1 MAKSKKIIKM
11 IEGRVV
17 VISGIIEFRN
27 VSYSKKNS
35 MILENISFSLKKN
48 KYNVIIGKNGS
59 GKSTIL
65 KLIVGLEKISGG
77 QIFIDN
83 EELVYKR
90 DELYKIRKK
99 TGIVFQESNEHII
112 GETVAESLIFGM
124 ENNRVPLEKMKENMT
139 KYVKL
144 FQLENIID
152 KKTVNLSGGEKQKVA
167 LAGAV
172 ITEPD
177 IILLDEVTEM
187 WDKATKEKMNGIIE
201 KFLED
206 GKTVVSVTHNP
217 EEIKRSDNI
226 IFITEEGKIVTGKSE
241 EVNKILEEKENTEI
255 NHEMISEYSTD
266 LTKISLKEEE
276 IKVKIKDISYYYE
289 KERKIIDS
297 FSVNIPKD
305 SITAITGKSGTGK
318 TTLIEIMSGLAFLG
332 ENFSGEIGYNFRN
345 ENKEKEDEK
354 LLLYKNISEKELYE
368 IRKRMGIV
376 FQNTGEQFF
385 SATVLEELEYNIM
398 KKYKIKNRKS
408 EELKDR
414 INEIAEMVGYDEKF
428 LMKSPF
434 VLSGGEK
441 KMLGLA
447 LAVCLNPEILLL
459 DEPTGALDY
468 NMTVKFMKIVEK
480 MKKNGT
486 TVILV
491 THDENIVRQYSDYIL
506 KL

>member
-1 MAKSKKIIKM
+1 M
-11 IEGRVV
+11 V

-27 VSYSKKNS
+27 VNYSKNNN

-99 TGIVFQESNEHII
+99 TGIVFQESNEYII

-124 ENNRVPLEKMKENMT
+124 ENNRIPLEKMKENMT

-172 ITEPD
+172 ITEPE

-187 WDKATKEKMNGIIE
+187 WDKATKDKMNGIIE
-201 KFLED
+201 EFLKD

-226 IFITEEGKIVTGKSE
+226 VFITEEGKIVTGKSE
-241 EVNKILEEKENTEI
+241 EVNKIIEEKENTEI
-255 NHEMISEYSTD
+255 NHEVISEYSAD

-276 IKVKIKDISYYYE
+276 IKVKIKNISYYYE

-318 TTLIEIMSGLAFLG
+318 TTLIEIISGLAFLG
-332 ENFSGEIGYNFRN
+332 ENFSGEIEYNFRN

-354 LLLYKNISEKELYE
+354 LLLYKNISERELYE
-368 IRKRMGIV
+368 IRKRIGIV

-385 SATVLEELEYNIM
+385 SGTVLEELEYNIT
-398 KKYKIKNRKS
+398 KKYKIKNKKS
-408 EELKDR
+408 KELSDR
-414 INEIAEMVGYDEKF
+414 IKEIAEIFGYDEKF

-447 LAVCLNPEILLL
+447 LAVCLEPEILVL

-468 NMTVKFMKIVEK
+468 NTTVKFMKIVEK

-491 THDENIVRQYSDYIL
+491 THDENIVKQYSDYIL
-506 KL
+506 KLQFKG

>member
-1 MAKSKKIIKM
+1 M
-11 IEGRVV
+11 V

-27 VSYSKKNS
+27 VNYSKNNN

-99 TGIVFQESNEHII
+99 TGIVFQESNEYII

-124 ENNRVPLEKMKENMT
+124 ENNRIPLEKMKENMT

-172 ITEPD
+172 ITEPE

-187 WDKATKEKMNGIIE
+187 WDKATKDKMNGIIE
-201 KFLED
+201 EFLKD

-226 IFITEEGKIVTGKSE
+226 VFITEEGKIVTGKSE
-241 EVNKILEEKENTEI
+241 EVNKIIEEKENTEI
-255 NHEMISEYSTD
+255 NHEVISEYSAD

-276 IKVKIKDISYYYE
+276 IKVKIKNISYYYE

-318 TTLIEIMSGLAFLG
+318 TTLIEIISGLAFLG
-332 ENFSGEIGYNFRN
+332 ENFSGEIEYNFRN

-354 LLLYKNISEKELYE
+354 LLLYKNISERELYE
-368 IRKRMGIV
+368 IRKRIGIV

-385 SATVLEELEYNIM
+385 SGTVLEELEYNIT
-398 KKYKIKNRKS
+398 KKYKIKNKKS
-408 EELKDR
+408 KELSDR
-414 INEIAEMVGYDEKF
+414 INEIAEIFGYDEKF

-447 LAVCLNPEILLL
+447 LAVCLEPEILVL

-468 NMTVKFMKIVEK
+468 IMTVKFMKIVEK

-491 THDENIVRQYSDYIL
+491 THDENIVKQYSDYIL
-506 KL
+506 KM

>member
-1 MAKSKKIIKM
+1 M
-11 IEGRVV
+11 V

-27 VSYSKKNS
+27 VNYSKNNN

-99 TGIVFQESNEHII
+99 TGIVFQESNEYII

-124 ENNRVPLEKMKENMT
+124 ENNRIPLEKMKENMT

-172 ITEPD
+172 ITEPE

-187 WDKATKEKMNGIIE
+187 WDKATKDKMNGIIE
-201 KFLED
+201 EFLKD

-226 IFITEEGKIVTGKSE
+226 VFITEEGKIVTGKSE
-241 EVNKILEEKENTEI
+241 EVNNIIEEKENTEI
-255 NHEMISEYSTD
+255 NHEVISQYSAD

-276 IKVKIKDISYYYE
+276 IKVKIKDISYFYE
-289 KERKIIDS
+289 KKRKIIDS
-297 FSVNIPKD
+297 FSVNIPKN

-318 TTLIEIMSGLAFLG
+318 TTLIEIISGLAFLG
-332 ENFSGEIGYNFRN
+332 ENFSGEIEYNFRN

-354 LLLYKNISEKELYE
+354 LLLYKNISERELYE
-368 IRKRMGIV
+368 IRKRIGIV

-385 SATVLEELEYNIM
+385 SGTVLEELEYNIT
-398 KKYKIKNRKS
+398 KKYKIKNKKS
-408 EELKDR
+408 KELSDR
-414 INEIAEMVGYDEKF
+414 INEIAEIFGYDEKF

-447 LAVCLNPEILLL
+447 LAVCLEPEILVL

-468 NMTVKFMKIVEK
+468 NTTVKFMKIVEK

-491 THDENIVRQYSDYIL
+491 THDENIVKQYSDYIL
-506 KL
+506 KLQFKG

>member
-1 MAKSKKIIKM
+1 M
-11 IEGRVV
+11 V

-27 VSYSKKNS
+27 VSYSKNNS

-77 QIFIDN
+77 QIFIGN

-124 ENNRVPLEKMKENMT
+124 ENNRIPLEKMKENMA

-152 KKTVNLSGGEKQKVA
+152 KKTVNLSGGEKKKVA
-167 LAGAV
+167 FAGAV

-318 TTLIEIMSGLAFLG
+318 TTLIEIISGLAFLG
-332 ENFSGEIGYNFRN
+332 ENFSGEIEYNFRN

-354 LLLYKNISEKELYE
+354 LLLYKNISERELYE

-385 SATVLEELEYNIM
+385 SGTVLEELEYNIT

-408 EELKDR
+408 KELRDR
-414 INEIAEMVGYDEKF
+414 INEIAEIFGYDEKF

-447 LAVCLNPEILLL
+447 LAVCLDPEILVL

>member
-1 MAKSKKIIKM
+1 
-11 IEGRVV
+11 
-17 VISGIIEFRN
+17 
-27 VSYSKKNS
+27 
-35 MILENISFSLKKN
+35 
-48 KYNVIIGKNGS
+48 
-59 GKSTIL
+59 
-65 KLIVGLEKISGG
+65 
-77 QIFIDN
+77 
-83 EELVYKR
+83 
-90 DELYKIRKK
+90 
-99 TGIVFQESNEHII
+99 
-112 GETVAESLIFGM
+112 M
-124 ENNRVPLEKMKENMT
+124 ENNRIPLEKMKENMA

-144 FQLENIID
+144 FKLENIID

-217 EEIKRSDNI
+217 EEIRRSDNI
-226 IFITEEGKIVTGKSE
+226 IFITEEGKIVIGKSE
-241 EVNKILEEKENTEI
+241 EVNEILEEKKSKETEYEI
-255 NHEMISEYSTD
+255 NSVYSAD
-266 LTKISLKEEE
+266 LSKISLKEEE
-276 IKVKIKDISYYYE
+276 IKIKIKDISYYYE

-297 FSVNIPKD
+297 LSIDIPKD

-318 TTLIEIMSGLAFLG
+318 TTLIEIISGLIFLG
-332 ENFSGEIGYNFRN
+332 ENFSGEIGYSFRN

-354 LLLYKNISEKELYE
+354 LLLYKNISERELYE
-368 IRKRMGIV
+368 IRKRIGIV

-398 KKYKIKNRKS
+398 KRYKIKNRKS
-408 EELKDR
+408 KELSDR
-414 INEIAEMVGYDEKF
+414 INEIAEIFGYDEKF

-447 LAVCLNPEILLL
+447 LAVCLEPEILLL

-468 NMTVKFMKIVEK
+468 IMTIKFMKIVEK

-491 THDENIVRQYSDYIL
+491 THDENIVKQYSDYIL

>member
-1 MAKSKKIIKM
+1 MS
-11 IEGRVV
+11 
-17 VISGIIEFRN
+17 VISGIIEFKN
-27 VSYSKKNS
+27 VSYLKNNN

-48 KYNVIIGKNGS
+48 KYNVITGKNGS

-124 ENNRVPLEKMKENMT
+124 ENNRIPLEKMKENMD
-139 KYVKL
+139 KYIKL

-172 ITEPD
+172 ITEPE

-187 WDKATKEKMNGIIE
+187 WDKATKDKMNGIIE
-201 KFLED
+201 EFLKD

-226 IFITEEGKIVTGKSE
+226 VFITEEGKIVTGKSE
-241 EVNKILEEKENTEI
+241 EVNKIIEEKENTEI
-255 NHEMISEYSTD
+255 NHEVISEYSAD

-318 TTLIEIMSGLAFLG
+318 TTLIEIISGLAFLG

-354 LLLYKNISEKELYE
+354 LLLYKNISERELYE
-368 IRKRMGIV
+368 IRKRIGIV

-385 SATVLEELEYNIM
+385 SGTVLEELEYNIT
-398 KKYKIKNRKS
+398 KKYKIKNKKS
-408 EELKDR
+408 KELSDR
-414 INEIAEMVGYDEKF
+414 INEIVEIFGYDEKF

-434 VLSGGEK
+434 ILSGGEK

-447 LAVCLNPEILLL
+447 LAVCLEPEILVL

-491 THDENIVRQYSDYIL
+491 THDENIVKQYSDYIL
-506 KL
+506 KM

>member
-1 MAKSKKIIKM
+1 M
-11 IEGRVV
+11 V
-17 VISGIIEFRN
+17 VISGIVEFRN
-27 VSYSKKNS
+27 VSYSKNNN

-77 QIFIDN
+77 KIFIDN

-124 ENNRVPLEKMKENMT
+124 ENNRIPFEKMKENMD
-139 KYVKL
+139 KYIKL

-172 ITEPD
+172 ITEPE

-187 WDKATKEKMNGIIE
+187 WDKATKDKMNGIIE
-201 KFLED
+201 EFLKD

-226 IFITEEGKIVTGKSE
+226 VFITEEGKIVTGKSE
-241 EVNKILEEKENTEI
+241 EVNKIIEEKENTEI
-255 NHEMISEYSTD
+255 NHEVISEYSAD

-289 KERKIIDS
+289 KERKIIES
-297 FSVNIPKD
+297 FSVNIPKN

-318 TTLIEIMSGLAFLG
+318 TTLIEIISGLAFLG
-332 ENFSGEIGYNFRN
+332 ENFSGKIEYNFRN

-354 LLLYKNISEKELYE
+354 LLLYKNISERELYE

-385 SATVLEELEYNIM
+385 SGTVLEELEYNIT
-398 KKYKIKNRKS
+398 KKYKIKNKKS
-408 EELKDR
+408 KELNDK
-414 INEIAEMVGYDEKF
+414 IKEIAELFGYDEKF

-447 LAVCLNPEILLL
+447 LAVCLEPEILVL

-486 TVILV
+486 IVILV
-491 THDENIVRQYSDYIL
+491 THDENIVKQYSDYIL
-506 KL
+506 KM

>member
-1 MAKSKKIIKM
+1 M
-11 IEGRVV
+11 V

-27 VSYSKKNS
+27 VSYSKNNN

-65 KLIVGLEKISGG
+65 KLIVGIEKISGG
-77 QIFIDN
+77 KIFIDN

-99 TGIVFQESNEHII
+99 TGIVFQESNEYII

-124 ENNRVPLEKMKENMT
+124 ENNRIPLEKMKENMD
-139 KYVKL
+139 KYIKL

-172 ITEPD
+172 ITEPE

-206 GKTVVSVTHNP
+206 GKTVVSVTHNL
-217 EEIKRSDNI
+217 EEIRRSDNI
-226 IFITEEGKIVTGKSE
+226 TFITEEGKIVTGKSK
-241 EVNKILEEKENTEI
+241 EVNQILEEKKSKETEYEI
-255 NHEMISEYSTD
+255 NSIYSAD
-266 LTKISLKEEE
+266 LSKISLKEEE
-276 IKVKIKDISYYYE
+276 IKIKMKDISYYYE

-297 FSVNIPKD
+297 FSVNIPKN

-318 TTLIEIMSGLAFLG
+318 TTLIEIISGLAFLG
-332 ENFSGEIGYNFRN
+332 ENFSGKIEYNFRN

-354 LLLYKNISEKELYE
+354 LLLYKNISERELYE

-385 SATVLEELEYNIM
+385 SGTVLEELEYNIT

-408 EELKDR
+408 KELNDK
-414 INEIAEMVGYDEKF
+414 IKEIAELFGYDEKF

-447 LAVCLNPEILLL
+447 LAVCLEPEILIL

-468 NMTVKFMKIVEK
+468 NMTIKFMKIVEK

-491 THDENIVRQYSDYIL
+491 THDENIVKQYSDYIL
-506 KL
+506 KM

>member
-1 MAKSKKIIKM
+1 M
-11 IEGRVV
+11 V

-27 VSYSKKNS
+27 VSYSKNNN

-99 TGIVFQESNEHII
+99 TGIVFQESNEYII

-124 ENNRVPLEKMKENMT
+124 ENNRIPLEKMKENMT

-172 ITEPD
+172 ITEPE

-187 WDKATKEKMNGIIE
+187 WDKATKDKMNGIIE
-201 KFLED
+201 EFLKD
-206 GKTVVSVTHNP
+206 GKTVVSVTQNP

-226 IFITEEGKIVTGKSE
+226 VFITEEGKIVTGKSE
-241 EVNKILEEKENTEI
+241 EVNKIIEEKENTEI
-255 NHEMISEYSTD
+255 NHEVISEYSAD

-276 IKVKIKDISYYYE
+276 IKVKIKNISYYYE

-318 TTLIEIMSGLAFLG
+318 TTLIEIISGLAFLG
-332 ENFSGEIGYNFRN
+332 ENFSGEIEYNFRN

-354 LLLYKNISEKELYE
+354 LLLYKNISERELYE
-368 IRKRMGIV
+368 IRKRIGIV

-385 SATVLEELEYNIM
+385 SGTVLEELEYNIT
-398 KKYKIKNRKS
+398 KKYKIKNKKS
-408 EELKDR
+408 KELSDR
-414 INEIAEMVGYDEKF
+414 INEIAEIFGYDEKF

-447 LAVCLNPEILLL
+447 LAVCLEPEILVL

-468 NMTVKFMKIVEK
+468 NTTVKFMKIVEK

-491 THDENIVRQYSDYIL
+491 THDENIVKQYSDYIL
-506 KL
+506 KLQFKG

>member
-1 MAKSKKIIKM
+1 M
-11 IEGRVV
+11 V

-27 VSYSKKNS
+27 VSYSKNNN

-77 QIFIDN
+77 KIFIDN

-124 ENNRVPLEKMKENMT
+124 ENNRIPLEKMKENMD
-139 KYVKL
+139 KYIKL

-172 ITEPD
+172 ITEPE

-187 WDKATKEKMNGIIE
+187 WDKATKDKMNGIIE
-201 KFLED
+201 EFLKD

-226 IFITEEGKIVTGKSE
+226 VFITEEGKIVTGKSE
-241 EVNKILEEKENTEI
+241 EVNKIIEEKENTEI
-255 NHEMISEYSTD
+255 NHEVISEYSAD

-318 TTLIEIMSGLAFLG
+318 TTLIEIISGLAFLG

-354 LLLYKNISEKELYE
+354 LLLYKNISERELYE

-385 SATVLEELEYNIM
+385 SGTVLEELEYNIT

-408 EELKDR
+408 KELSDR
-414 INEIAEMVGYDEKF
+414 INEIAELFGYDEKF

-447 LAVCLNPEILLL
+447 LAVCLEPEILIL

-468 NMTVKFMKIVEK
+468 NMTIKFMQIVEK
-480 MKKNGT
+480 TKKNGT
-486 TVILV
+486 TIILV
-491 THDENIVRQYSDYIL
+491 THDENIVKQYSDYIL

>member
-1 MAKSKKIIKM
+1 M
-11 IEGRVV
+11 V

-27 VSYSKKNS
+27 VSYSKNNN

-124 ENNRVPLEKMKENMT
+124 ENNRIPLEKMKENMA

-144 FQLENIID
+144 FKLENIID

-172 ITEPD
+172 ITEPE

-187 WDKATKEKMNGIIE
+187 WDKATKDKMNGIIE
-201 KFLED
+201 EFLKD

-217 EEIKRSDNI
+217 EEIRRSDNI

-318 TTLIEIMSGLAFLG
+318 TTLIEIISGLAFLG
-332 ENFSGEIGYNFRN
+332 ENFSGEIGYSFRN

-354 LLLYKNISEKELYE
+354 LLLYKNISERELYE

-398 KKYKIKNRKS
+398 KRYKIKNRKS
-408 EELKDR
+408 KELSDR
-414 INEIAEMVGYDEKF
+414 INEIAEIFGYDEKF

-447 LAVCLNPEILLL
+447 LAVCLEPEILLL

-468 NMTVKFMKIVEK
+468 IMTIKFMKIVEK

-491 THDENIVRQYSDYIL
+491 THDENIVKQYSDYIL

>member
-1 MAKSKKIIKM
+1 M
-11 IEGRVV
+11 V

-27 VSYSKKNS
+27 VSYSKNNN

-124 ENNRVPLEKMKENMT
+124 ENNRIPLEKMKENMD
-139 KYVKL
+139 KYIKL

-172 ITEPD
+172 ITEPE

-187 WDKATKEKMNGIIE
+187 WDKATKDKMNGIIE
-201 KFLED
+201 EFLKD

-226 IFITEEGKIVTGKSE
+226 VFITEEGKIVTGKSE
-241 EVNKILEEKENTEI
+241 EVNKIIEEKENTEI
-255 NHEMISEYSTD
+255 NHEVISEYSAD
-266 LTKISLKEEE
+266 LTKMSLKEEE

-297 FSVNIPKD
+297 FSVNIPKN

-318 TTLIEIMSGLAFLG
+318 TTLIEIISGLAFLG

-354 LLLYKNISEKELYE
+354 LLLYKNISERELYE

-385 SATVLEELEYNIM
+385 SGTVLEELEYNIT
-398 KKYKIKNRKS
+398 KKYKIKNKKS
-408 EELKDR
+408 KELSDR
-414 INEIAEMVGYDEKF
+414 INEIAEIFGYDEKF

-447 LAVCLNPEILLL
+447 LAVCLEPEILIL

-468 NMTVKFMKIVEK
+468 IMTVKFMKIVEK

-491 THDENIVRQYSDYIL
+491 THDENIVKQYSDYIL
-506 KL
+506 KM

>member
-1 MAKSKKIIKM
+1 M
-11 IEGRVV
+11 V

-27 VSYSKKNS
+27 VSYSKNNN

-77 QIFIDN
+77 KIFIDN

-124 ENNRVPLEKMKENMT
+124 ENNRIPLEKMKENMT

-172 ITEPD
+172 ITEPE

-187 WDKATKEKMNGIIE
+187 WDKATKDKMNGIIE
-201 KFLED
+201 EFLKD

-226 IFITEEGKIVTGKSE
+226 VFITEEGKIVTGKSE
-241 EVNKILEEKENTEI
+241 EVNKIIEEKENTEI
-255 NHEMISEYSTD
+255 NHEVISEYSAD

-297 FSVNIPKD
+297 FSVNIPKN

-318 TTLIEIMSGLAFLG
+318 TTLIEIISGLAFLG

-354 LLLYKNISEKELYE
+354 LLLYKNISERELYE
-368 IRKRMGIV
+368 IRKRIGIV

-385 SATVLEELEYNIM
+385 SGTVLEELEYNIT
-398 KKYKIKNRKS
+398 KKYKIKNKKS
-408 EELKDR
+408 KELSDR
-414 INEIAEMVGYDEKF
+414 INEIAEIFGYDEKF

-434 VLSGGEK
+434 ILSGGEK

-447 LAVCLNPEILLL
+447 LAVCLEPEILVL

-491 THDENIVRQYSDYIL
+491 THDENIVKQYSDYIL
-506 KL
+506 KM

>member
-1 MAKSKKIIKM
+1 M
-11 IEGRVV
+11 V

-27 VSYSKKNS
+27 VSYSKNNN

-124 ENNRVPLEKMKENMT
+124 ENNRIPLEKMKENMT

-172 ITEPD
+172 ITEPE

-187 WDKATKEKMNGIIE
+187 WDKATKDKMNGIIE
-201 KFLED
+201 EFLKD
-206 GKTVVSVTHNP
+206 GKTVVSVTHSP

-226 IFITEEGKIVTGKSE
+226 VFITEEGKIVTGKSE
-241 EVNKILEEKENTEI
+241 EVNNIIEEKENTEI
-255 NHEMISEYSTD
+255 NHEVISQYSAD

-276 IKVKIKDISYYYE
+276 IKVKIKDISYFYE
-289 KERKIIDS
+289 KKRKIIDS
-297 FSVNIPKD
+297 FSVNIPKN

-318 TTLIEIMSGLAFLG
+318 TTLIEIISGLAFLG
-332 ENFSGEIGYNFRN
+332 ENFSGEIEYNFRN

-354 LLLYKNISEKELYE
+354 LLLYKNISERELYE
-368 IRKRMGIV
+368 IRKRIGIV

-385 SATVLEELEYNIM
+385 SGTVLEELEYNIT
-398 KKYKIKNRKS
+398 KKYKIKNKKS
-408 EELKDR
+408 KELSDR
-414 INEIAEMVGYDEKF
+414 INEIAEIFGYDEKF

-447 LAVCLNPEILLL
+447 LAVCLEPEILVL

-491 THDENIVRQYSDYIL
+491 THDENIVKQYSDYIL
-506 KL
+506 KLQFKG

>member
-1 MAKSKKIIKM
+1 M
-11 IEGRVV
+11 V
-17 VISGIIEFRN
+17 VISGVIEFRN
-27 VSYSKKNS
+27 VSYSKNNN

-124 ENNRVPLEKMKENMT
+124 ENNRIPLEKMKENMD
-139 KYVKL
+139 KYIKL

-172 ITEPD
+172 ITEPE

-187 WDKATKEKMNGIIE
+187 WDKATKDKMNGIIE
-201 KFLED
+201 EFLKD

-226 IFITEEGKIVTGKSE
+226 VFITEEGKIVTGKSE
-241 EVNKILEEKENTEI
+241 EVNKIIEEKENTEI
-255 NHEMISEYSTD
+255 NHEVISEYSAD
-266 LTKISLKEEE
+266 LTKMSLKEEE

-318 TTLIEIMSGLAFLG
+318 TTLIEIISGLAFLG

-354 LLLYKNISEKELYE
+354 LLLYKNISERELYE

-385 SATVLEELEYNIM
+385 SGTVLEELEYNIT
-398 KKYKIKNRKS
+398 KKYKIKNKKS
-408 EELKDR
+408 KELSDR
-414 INEIAEMVGYDEKF
+414 INEIAEIFGYDEKF

-447 LAVCLNPEILLL
+447 LAVCLEPEILVL

-491 THDENIVRQYSDYIL
+491 THDENIVKQYSDYIL
-506 KL
+506 KM

>member
-1 MAKSKKIIKM
+1 M
-11 IEGRVV
+11 V

-27 VSYSKKNS
+27 VSYSKNNN

-83 EELVYKR
+83 KELVYKR

-124 ENNRVPLEKMKENMT
+124 ENNRIPLEKMKENMT
-139 KYVKL
+139 KYVKI

-172 ITEPD
+172 ITEPE

-187 WDKATKEKMNGIIE
+187 WDKATKDKMNGIIE
-201 KFLED
+201 EFLKD

-226 IFITEEGKIVTGKSE
+226 VFITEEGKIVTGKSE
-241 EVNKILEEKENTEI
+241 EVNKIIEEKENTEI
-255 NHEMISEYSTD
+255 NHEVISEYSAD

-297 FSVNIPKD
+297 FSVNIPKN

-318 TTLIEIMSGLAFLG
+318 TTLIEIISGLAFLG

-354 LLLYKNISEKELYE
+354 LLLYKNISERELYE
-368 IRKRMGIV
+368 IRKRIGIV

-385 SATVLEELEYNIM
+385 SGTVLEELEYNIT
-398 KKYKIKNRKS
+398 KKYKIKNKKS
-408 EELKDR
+408 KELNDK
-414 INEIAEMVGYDEKF
+414 IKEIAELFGYDEKF

-447 LAVCLNPEILLL
+447 LAVCLEPEILVL

-491 THDENIVRQYSDYIL
+491 THDENIVKQYSDYIL
-506 KL
+506 KM

>member
-1 MAKSKKIIKM
+1 M
-11 IEGRVV
+11 V

-27 VSYSKKNS
+27 VNYSKNNN

-99 TGIVFQESNEHII
+99 TGIVFQESNEYII

-124 ENNRVPLEKMKENMT
+124 ENNRIPLEKMKENMT

-172 ITEPD
+172 ITEPE

-187 WDKATKEKMNGIIE
+187 WDKATKDKMNGIIE
-201 KFLED
+201 EFLKD

-226 IFITEEGKIVTGKSE
+226 VFITEEGKIVTGKSE
-241 EVNKILEEKENTEI
+241 EVNKIIEEKENTEI
-255 NHEMISEYSTD
+255 NHEVISQYSAD

-276 IKVKIKDISYYYE
+276 IKVKIKNISYYYE

-318 TTLIEIMSGLAFLG
+318 TTLIEIISGLAFLG
-332 ENFSGEIGYNFRN
+332 ENFSGEIEYNFRN

-354 LLLYKNISEKELYE
+354 LLLYKNISERELYE
-368 IRKRMGIV
+368 IRKRIGIV

-385 SATVLEELEYNIM
+385 SGTVLEELEYNIT
-398 KKYKIKNRKS
+398 KKYKIKNKKS
-408 EELKDR
+408 KELSDR
-414 INEIAEMVGYDEKF
+414 INEIAEIFGYDEKF

-447 LAVCLNPEILLL
+447 LAVCLEPEILVL

-491 THDENIVRQYSDYIL
+491 THDENIVKQYSDYIL
-506 KL
+506 KM

>member
-1 MAKSKKIIKM
+1 MF
-11 IEGRVV
+11 

-27 VSYSKKNS
+27 VSYSKNNN

-124 ENNRVPLEKMKENMT
+124 ENNRIPLEKMKENMA
-139 KYVKL
+139 KYIKL
-144 FQLENIID
+144 FKLENIID

-187 WDKATKEKMNGIIE
+187 WDKATKEKMNEIIE
-201 KFLED
+201 KFLKD

-217 EEIKRSDNI
+217 EEIRRSDNI

-241 EVNKILEEKENTEI
+241 EVNQILEEKKSKEIEYEI
-255 NHEMISEYSTD
+255 NSIYSAD
-266 LTKISLKEEE
+266 LSKISLKEEE
-276 IKVKIKDISYYYE
+276 IKMKIKDISYYYE
-289 KERKIIDS
+289 RERKIIDS

-305 SITAITGKSGTGK
+305 SITVITGKSGTGK
-318 TTLIEIMSGLAFLG
+318 TTLIEIISGLAFLG
-332 ENFSGEIGYNFRN
+332 ENFSGEIEYNFRN

-354 LLLYKNISEKELYE
+354 LLLYKNISERELYE
-368 IRKRMGIV
+368 IRKRIGIV

-398 KKYKIKNRKS
+398 KRYKIKNRKS
-408 EELKDR
+408 KKLSDR
-414 INEIAEMVGYDEKF
+414 INEIAEIFGYDEKF

-447 LAVCLNPEILLL
+447 LAVCLEPEILLL

-468 NMTVKFMKIVEK
+468 IMTIKFMKIVEK

-491 THDENIVRQYSDYIL
+491 THDENIVKQYSDYIL

>member
-1 MAKSKKIIKM
+1 M
-11 IEGRVV
+11 V

-27 VSYSKKNS
+27 VSYSKNNN

-144 FQLENIID
+144 FQLENIIN

-217 EEIKRSDNI
+217 EEIRRSDNI

-255 NHEMISEYSTD
+255 NHEMISEYSAD
-266 LTKISLKEEE
+266 LSKISLKEEE
-276 IKVKIKDISYYYE
+276 IKIKIKDISYYYE

-297 FSVNIPKD
+297 LSIDIPKD

-318 TTLIEIMSGLAFLG
+318 TTLIEIISGLVFLG
-332 ENFSGEIGYNFRN
+332 ENFSGEIGYSFRN

-354 LLLYKNISEKELYE
+354 LLLYKNISERELYE
-368 IRKRMGIV
+368 IRKRIGIV

-398 KKYKIKNRKS
+398 KRYKIKNRKS
-408 EELKDR
+408 KELSDR
-414 INEIAEMVGYDEKF
+414 INEIAEIFGYDEKF

-447 LAVCLNPEILLL
+447 LAVCLEPEILLL

-468 NMTVKFMKIVEK
+468 IMTIKFMKIVEK

-491 THDENIVRQYSDYIL
+491 THDENIVKQYSDYIL

>member
-1 MAKSKKIIKM
+1 M
-11 IEGRVV
+11 V

-27 VSYSKKNS
+27 VSYSKNNN

-99 TGIVFQESNEHII
+99 TGIVFQESNEYII

-124 ENNRVPLEKMKENMT
+124 ENNRIPLEKMKENMA

-172 ITEPD
+172 ITEPE

-187 WDKATKEKMNGIIE
+187 WDKTTKDKMNGIIE
-201 KFLED
+201 EFLKD
-206 GKTVVSVTHNP
+206 GKTVVSVTHSP

-226 IFITEEGKIVTGKSE
+226 VFITEEGKIVTGKSE
-241 EVNKILEEKENTEI
+241 EVNKIIEEKENTEI
-255 NHEMISEYSTD
+255 NHEVISQYSAD

-289 KERKIIDS
+289 KKRKIIDS
-297 FSVNIPKD
+297 FSVNIPKN

-318 TTLIEIMSGLAFLG
+318 TTLIEIISGLAFLG
-332 ENFSGEIGYNFRN
+332 ENFSGEIEYNFRN

-354 LLLYKNISEKELYE
+354 LLLYKNISERELYE
-368 IRKRMGIV
+368 IRKRIGIV

-385 SATVLEELEYNIM
+385 SGTVLEELEYNIT
-398 KKYKIKNRKS
+398 KKYKIKNKKS
-408 EELKDR
+408 KELSDR
-414 INEIAEMVGYDEKF
+414 INEIAEIFGYDEKF

-447 LAVCLNPEILLL
+447 LAVCLEPEILVL

-468 NMTVKFMKIVEK
+468 NTTVKFMKIVEK

-491 THDENIVRQYSDYIL
+491 THDENIVKQYSDYIL
-506 KL
+506 KLQFKG

>member
-1 MAKSKKIIKM
+1 M
-11 IEGRVV
+11 V

-27 VSYSKKNS
+27 VSYSKNNN

-90 DELYKIRKK
+90 DELCKIRKK

-124 ENNRVPLEKMKENMT
+124 ENNRIPLEKMKENMA
-139 KYVKL
+139 KYVKI

-172 ITEPD
+172 ITEPE

-187 WDKATKEKMNGIIE
+187 WDKTTKDKMNGIIE
-201 KFLED
+201 EFLKD
-206 GKTVVSVTHNP
+206 GKTVVSVTHSP

-226 IFITEEGKIVTGKSE
+226 VFITEEGKIVTGKSE
-241 EVNKILEEKENTEI
+241 EVNKIIEEKENTEI
-255 NHEMISEYSTD
+255 NHEVISQYSAD
-266 LTKISLKEEE
+266 LTKISLREEE

-289 KERKIIDS
+289 KKRKIIDS
-297 FSVNIPKD
+297 FSVNIPKN

-318 TTLIEIMSGLAFLG
+318 TTLIEIISGLAFLG
-332 ENFSGEIGYNFRN
+332 ENFSGEIEYNFRN

-354 LLLYKNISEKELYE
+354 LLLYKNILERELYE
-368 IRKRMGIV
+368 IRKRIGIV

-385 SATVLEELEYNIM
+385 SGTVLEELEYNIM
-398 KKYKIKNRKS
+398 KKHKIKNRKS
-408 EELKDR
+408 KELSDR
-414 INEIAEMVGYDEKF
+414 INEIAELFGYDEKF

-447 LAVCLNPEILLL
+447 LAVCLEPEILIL

-468 NMTVKFMKIVEK
+468 NMTIKFMQIVEK

-491 THDENIVRQYSDYIL
+491 THDENIVKQYSDYIL
-506 KL
+506 KLQFKG

>member
-1 MAKSKKIIKM
+1 M
-11 IEGRVV
+11 V

-27 VSYSKKNS
+27 VNYSKNNN

-99 TGIVFQESNEHII
+99 TGIVFQESNEYII

-124 ENNRVPLEKMKENMT
+124 ENNRIPLEKMKENMT

-172 ITEPD
+172 ITEPE

-187 WDKATKEKMNGIIE
+187 WDKATKDKMNGIIE
-201 KFLED
+201 EFLKD

-226 IFITEEGKIVTGKSE
+226 VFITEEGKIVTGKSE
-241 EVNKILEEKENTEI
+241 EVNKIIEEKENTEI
-255 NHEMISEYSTD
+255 NHEVISEYSAD

-276 IKVKIKDISYYYE
+276 IKVKIKNISYYYE

-318 TTLIEIMSGLAFLG
+318 TTLIEIISGLAFLG
-332 ENFSGEIGYNFRN
+332 ENFSGEIEYNFRN

-354 LLLYKNISEKELYE
+354 LLLYKNISERELYE
-368 IRKRMGIV
+368 IRKRIGIV

-385 SATVLEELEYNIM
+385 SGTVLEELEYNIT
-398 KKYKIKNRKS
+398 KKYKIKNKKS
-408 EELKDR
+408 KELSDR
-414 INEIAEMVGYDEKF
+414 INEIAEIFGYDEKF

-447 LAVCLNPEILLL
+447 LAVCLEPEILVL
-459 DEPTGALDY
+459 DAPTGARDY
-468 NMTVKFMKIVEK
+468 TTTVKFMKIVEK

-491 THDENIVRQYSDYIL
+491 THDENIVKQYSDYIL
-506 KL
+506 KLQFKG

>member
-1 MAKSKKIIKM
+1 M
-11 IEGRVV
+11 V

-27 VSYSKKNS
+27 VNYSKNNN

-99 TGIVFQESNEHII
+99 TGIVFQESNEYII

-124 ENNRVPLEKMKENMT
+124 ENNRIPLEKMKENMT

-172 ITEPD
+172 ITEPE

-187 WDKATKEKMNGIIE
+187 WDKATKDKMNGIIE
-201 KFLED
+201 EFLKD

-226 IFITEEGKIVTGKSE
+226 VFITEEGKIVTGKSE
-241 EVNKILEEKENTEI
+241 EVNNIIEEKENTEI
-255 NHEMISEYSTD
+255 NHEVISQYSAD

-276 IKVKIKDISYYYE
+276 IKVKIKDISYFYE
-289 KERKIIDS
+289 KKRKIIDS
-297 FSVNIPKD
+297 FSVNIPKN

-318 TTLIEIMSGLAFLG
+318 TTLIEIISGLAFLG
-332 ENFSGEIGYNFRN
+332 ENFSGEIEYNFRN
-345 ENKEKEDEK
+345 KNKEKGDEK
-354 LLLYKNISEKELYE
+354 LLLYKNILERELYE
-368 IRKRMGIV
+368 IRKRIGIV

-385 SATVLEELEYNIM
+385 SGTVLEELEYNIT
-398 KKYKIKNRKS
+398 KKYKIKNKKS
-408 EELKDR
+408 KELSDR
-414 INEIAEMVGYDEKF
+414 INEIAEIFGYDEKF

-447 LAVCLNPEILLL
+447 LAVCLEPEILIL

-468 NMTVKFMKIVEK
+468 IMTVKFMKIVEK

-491 THDENIVRQYSDYIL
+491 THDENIVKQYSDYIL
-506 KL
+506 KM

>member
-1 MAKSKKIIKM
+1 M
-11 IEGRVV
+11 V

-27 VSYSKKNS
+27 VNYSKNNN

-99 TGIVFQESNEHII
+99 TGIVFQESNEYII

-124 ENNRVPLEKMKENMT
+124 ENNRIPLEKMKENMT

-172 ITEPD
+172 ITEPE

-187 WDKATKEKMNGIIE
+187 WDKATKDKMNGIIE
-201 KFLED
+201 EFLKD

-226 IFITEEGKIVTGKSE
+226 VFITEEGKIVTGKSE
-241 EVNKILEEKENTEI
+241 EVNKIIEEKENTEI
-255 NHEMISEYSTD
+255 NHEVISEYSAD

-276 IKVKIKDISYYYE
+276 IKVKIKNISYYYE

-297 FSVNIPKD
+297 FSVNIPKN

-318 TTLIEIMSGLAFLG
+318 TTLIEIISGLAFLG
-332 ENFSGEIGYNFRN
+332 ENFSGEIEYNFRN

-354 LLLYKNISEKELYE
+354 LLLYKNISERELYE
-368 IRKRMGIV
+368 IRKRIGIV

-385 SATVLEELEYNIM
+385 SGTVLEELEYNIT
-398 KKYKIKNRKS
+398 KKYKIKNKKS
-408 EELKDR
+408 KELSDR
-414 INEIAEMVGYDEKF
+414 INEIAEIFGYDEKF

-447 LAVCLNPEILLL
+447 LAVCLEPEILVL

-468 NMTVKFMKIVEK
+468 NTTVKFMKIVEK

-491 THDENIVRQYSDYIL
+491 THDENIVKQYSDYIL
-506 KL
+506 KLQFKG

>member
-1 MAKSKKIIKM
+1 M
-11 IEGRVV
+11 V

-27 VSYSKKNS
+27 VSYSKNNN

-124 ENNRVPLEKMKENMT
+124 ENNRIPLEKMKENMA

-144 FQLENIID
+144 FKLENIID

-217 EEIKRSDNI
+217 EEIRRSDNI

-297 FSVNIPKD
+297 LSIDIPKD

-318 TTLIEIMSGLAFLG
+318 TTLIEIISGLIFLG
-332 ENFSGEIGYNFRN
+332 ENFSGEIEYNFRN

-354 LLLYKNISEKELYE
+354 LLLYKNISERELYE
-368 IRKRMGIV
+368 IRKRIGIV

-385 SATVLEELEYNIM
+385 SGTVLEELEYNIT
-398 KKYKIKNRKS
+398 KKYKIKNKKS
-408 EELKDR
+408 KELSDR
-414 INEIAEMVGYDEKF
+414 INEIAEIFGYDEKF

-434 VLSGGEK
+434 ILSGGEK

-447 LAVCLNPEILLL
+447 LAVCLEPEILVL

-491 THDENIVRQYSDYIL
+491 THDENIVKQYSDYIL
-506 KL
+506 KM

>member
-1 MAKSKKIIKM
+1 M
-11 IEGRVV
+11 V

-27 VSYSKKNS
+27 VSYSKNNNL
-35 MILENISFSLKKN
+35 ILENISFSLKKN

-99 TGIVFQESNEHII
+99 TGIVFQESNEYII

-124 ENNRVPLEKMKENMT
+124 ENNRIPLEKMKENMT

-172 ITEPD
+172 ITEPE

-187 WDKATKEKMNGIIE
+187 WDKTTKDKMNGIIE
-201 KFLED
+201 EFLKD
-206 GKTVVSVTHNP
+206 GKTVVSVTHSP

-226 IFITEEGKIVTGKSE
+226 VFITEEGKIVTGKSE
-241 EVNKILEEKENTEI
+241 EVNKIIEEKVNTEI
-255 NHEMISEYSTD
+255 NHEVISEYSAD

-276 IKVKIKDISYYYE
+276 IKVKIKNISYYYE

-318 TTLIEIMSGLAFLG
+318 TTLIEIISGLAFLG
-332 ENFSGEIGYNFRN
+332 ENFSGEIEYNFRN

-354 LLLYKNISEKELYE
+354 LLLYKNISERELYE
-368 IRKRMGIV
+368 IRKRIGIV

-385 SATVLEELEYNIM
+385 SGTVLEELEYNIT
-398 KKYKIKNRKS
+398 KKYKIKNKKS
-408 EELKDR
+408 KELSDR
-414 INEIAEMVGYDEKF
+414 INEIAEIFGYDEKF

-447 LAVCLNPEILLL
+447 LAVCLEPEILVL

-468 NMTVKFMKIVEK
+468 NTSVKCMKIVEK

-491 THDENIVRQYSDYIL
+491 THDENIVKQYSDYIL
-506 KL
+506 KLQFKG

>member
-1 MAKSKKIIKM
+1 M
-11 IEGRVV
+11 V

-27 VSYSKKNS
+27 VSYSKNNN

-124 ENNRVPLEKMKENMT
+124 ENNRIPLEKMKENMD
-139 KYVKL
+139 KYVKI

-172 ITEPD
+172 ITEPE

-187 WDKATKEKMNGIIE
+187 WDKATKDKMNGIIE
-201 KFLED
+201 EFLKD

-226 IFITEEGKIVTGKSE
+226 VFITEEGKIVTGKSE
-241 EVNKILEEKENTEI
+241 EVNKIIEEKENTEI
-255 NHEMISEYSTD
+255 NHEVISEYSAD

-276 IKVKIKDISYYYE
+276 IKVKIKNISYYYE
-289 KERKIIDS
+289 KERKIIGS

-318 TTLIEIMSGLAFLG
+318 TTLIEIISGLAFLG
-332 ENFSGEIGYNFRN
+332 ENFSGEIEYNFRN

-354 LLLYKNISEKELYE
+354 LLLYKNISERELYE
-368 IRKRMGIV
+368 IRKRIGIV

-385 SATVLEELEYNIM
+385 SGTVLEELEYNIT
-398 KKYKIKNRKS
+398 KKYKIKNKKS
-408 EELKDR
+408 KELRDR
-414 INEIAEMVGYDEKF
+414 INEIAEIFGYDEKF

-447 LAVCLNPEILLL
+447 LAVCLEPEILVL

-491 THDENIVRQYSDYIL
+491 THDENIVKQYSDYIL
-506 KL
+506 KM

>member
-1 MAKSKKIIKM
+1 MF
-11 IEGRVV
+11 

-27 VSYSKKNS
+27 VSYSKNNN
-35 MILENISFSLKKN
+35 MILEKISFSLKKN

-124 ENNRVPLEKMKENMT
+124 ENNRIPLEKMKENMD
-139 KYVKL
+139 KYIKL

-172 ITEPD
+172 ITEPE

-187 WDKATKEKMNGIIE
+187 WDKATKDKMNGIIE
-201 KFLED
+201 EFLKD

-226 IFITEEGKIVTGKSE
+226 VFITEEGKIVTGKSE
-241 EVNKILEEKENTEI
+241 EVNKIIEEKENTEI
-255 NHEMISEYSTD
+255 NHEVISEYSAD
-266 LTKISLKEEE
+266 LTKMSLKEEE

-318 TTLIEIMSGLAFLG
+318 TTLIEIISGLAFLG

-354 LLLYKNISEKELYE
+354 LLLYKNISERELYE

-385 SATVLEELEYNIM
+385 SGTVLEELEYNIT

-408 EELKDR
+408 KELNDK
-414 INEIAEMVGYDEKF
+414 IKEIAELFGYDEKF

-447 LAVCLNPEILLL
+447 LAVCLEPEILIL

-468 NMTVKFMKIVEK
+468 NMTIKFMQIVEK
-480 MKKNGT
+480 TKKNGT

-491 THDENIVRQYSDYIL
+491 THDENIVKQYSDYIL
-506 KL
+506 KM

>member
-1 MAKSKKIIKM
+1 M
-11 IEGRVV
+11 V

-27 VSYSKKNS
+27 VNYSKNNN

-124 ENNRVPLEKMKENMT
+124 ENNRIPLEKMKENMT
-139 KYVKL
+139 KHVKL
-144 FQLENIID
+144 FQLESIID

-172 ITEPD
+172 ITEPE

-187 WDKATKEKMNGIIE
+187 WDKATKDKMNGIIE
-201 KFLED
+201 EFLKD

-226 IFITEEGKIVTGKSE
+226 VFITEEGKIVTGKSE
-241 EVNKILEEKENTEI
+241 EVNKIIEEKENTEI
-255 NHEMISEYSTD
+255 NHEVISEYSAD

-276 IKVKIKDISYYYE
+276 IKVKIKNISYYYE

-318 TTLIEIMSGLAFLG
+318 TTLIEIISGLAFLG
-332 ENFSGEIGYNFRN
+332 ENFSGEIEYNFRN

-354 LLLYKNISEKELYE
+354 LLLYKNISERELYE
-368 IRKRMGIV
+368 IRKRIGIV

-385 SATVLEELEYNIM
+385 SGTVLEELEYNIT
-398 KKYKIKNRKS
+398 KKYKIKNKKS
-408 EELKDR
+408 KELSDR
-414 INEIAEMVGYDEKF
+414 INEIAEIFGYDEKF

-441 KMLGLA
+441 KMLGLS
-447 LAVCLNPEILLL
+447 LAVCLEPEILVL

-468 NMTVKFMKIVEK
+468 NTTVKFMKIVEK

-491 THDENIVRQYSDYIL
+491 THDENIVKQYSDYIL
-506 KL
+506 KLQFKG